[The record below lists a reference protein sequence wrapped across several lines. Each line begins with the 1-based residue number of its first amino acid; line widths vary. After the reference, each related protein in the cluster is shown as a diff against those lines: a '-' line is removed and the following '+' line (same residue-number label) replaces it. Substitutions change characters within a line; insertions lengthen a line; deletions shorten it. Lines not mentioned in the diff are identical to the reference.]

1 MAVTQISKI
10 QVRRG
15 RKLSPTGI
23 PQLASGEF
31 AWAVDSQ
38 ELFIGNG
45 SVAEGAPYVGNTKVL
60 TEHDNILALVSSY
73 RFAGDD
79 PSIPSSVPR
88 SFQRKL
94 DEYVSVAD
102 FGAIPD
108 GITDNKEAFETAFQ
122 QLFLNANSI
131 YKKVLLIPN
140 GEYAFYEELQIPQ
153 DVILQGETTK
163 GAILKFG
170 TTVVKF
176 VTDTAFDITE
186 FTTSNRPENIR
197 FSNLTVQGGQI
208 VMSGSRSVEFDG
220 VIFEGT
226 FNLEDS
232 TLETEDSS
240 LVPGADESAIVWYNQ
255 RAGLQVTDV
264 KFRNCQFVNHSVAVR
279 CEQTLVVET
288 VVEFD
293 SCTFRGID
301 TGILVV
307 GAANQINKWTIKD
320 CRFVDTSSHGV
331 YISNGT
337 DTIIKDCVFERC
349 GNTYNGDPIVPSV
362 YFGQNK
368 NNRVLDC
375 TTDRQQTTINDNTP
389 GELALLNYIPEVE
402 GADMV
407 TFNNRNFVLI
417 QKTDSAI
424 NFAVLPGRNKFIK
437 INYTLRLR
445 DTVSDRDVRHGTLQ
459 LTLDYDSNTIN
470 MSDDY
475 TYSSQL
481 GKFIGYQE
489 STTLFVTN
497 VTFGQLWLGATISGD
512 SVTPGTTINI
522 LDETPDPGTQG
533 GIYGVDRT
541 PILSPTQIQ
550 EFSFTRDTMFKF
562 TFFSEFADDSTGTVL
577 LSYQNQTSTGLSGD
591 LSFEISYGV

>member
-10 QVRRG
+10 QIRRG

-23 PQLASGEF
+23 PQLAGGEF
-31 AWAVDSQ
+31 AWSVDSQ

-45 SVAEGAPYVGNTKVL
+45 AVAEGAPYVGNTKVL

-79 PSIPSSVPR
+79 PSIPASVPR

-108 GITDNKEAFETAFQ
+108 GITDNKEAFESAFQ
-122 QLFLNANSI
+122 QLFLNANPI
-131 YKKVLLIPN
+131 YKKILLVPN

-153 DVILQGETTK
+153 DVTLQGETAK

-176 VTDTAFDITE
+176 VTDTAFDIDE
-186 FTTSNRPENIR
+186 FTINNRPENIR
-197 FSNLTVQGGQI
+197 FANLTVQGGQI
-208 VMSGSRSVEFDG
+208 IISGSRSVSFDG
-220 VIFEGT
+220 VIFEGV

-240 LVPGADESAIVWYNQ
+240 LIPGADESAIVWYNQ
-255 RAGLQVTDV
+255 RPGLQVTDV
-264 KFRNCQFVNHSVAVR
+264 SFKNCRFINHLAAVR
-279 CEQTLVVET
+279 CEQSLAVET
-288 VVEFD
+288 VVNFD
-293 SCTFRGID
+293 SCIFERLE
-301 TGILVV
+301 TGILVIGV
-307 GAANQINKWTIKD
+307 ANQINKWTIKE
-320 CRFVDTSSHGV
+320 CKFFDTSSHGI
-331 YISNGT
+331 YISNGI
-337 DTIIKDCVFERC
+337 DTLIKDCAFERC
-349 GNTYNGDPIVPSV
+349 GNTYNGDPIVASV
-362 YFGQNK
+362 FFGQNK

-375 TTDRQQTTINDNTP
+375 ITDRQQTTIDSNTP
-389 GELALLNYIPEVE
+389 GELALINYIPEVE
-402 GADMV
+402 GADLA
-407 TFNNRNFVLI
+407 TFTNRNFVLI

-424 NFAVLPGRNKFIK
+424 NFAALPGRNKFIK

-459 LTLDYDSNTIN
+459 LTLDYDSNTVN
-470 MSDDY
+470 MSDNY

-481 GKFIGYQE
+481 GKLIGYQE

-512 SVTPGTTINI
+512 SVTLGTTINQ

-577 LSYQNQTSTGLSGD
+577 LSYQNQTSTGLPGD
-591 LSFEISYGV
+591 LSFEVSYGV